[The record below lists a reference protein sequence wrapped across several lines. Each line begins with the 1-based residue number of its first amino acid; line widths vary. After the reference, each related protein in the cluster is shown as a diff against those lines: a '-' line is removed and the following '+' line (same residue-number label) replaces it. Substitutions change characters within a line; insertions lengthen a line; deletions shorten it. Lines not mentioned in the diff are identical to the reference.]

1 MKINILTICVMLLSS
16 ISQAAY
22 IAKVPL
28 EQSNGGSLP
37 NNSINIGAGGA
48 SGGGSG
54 NGDDDEDSGAGS
66 NIVCNYAGNRNDGL
80 PNYNGY
86 SYHQIEAWD
95 GGYNT
100 VWYQNN
106 YIGQFTNSE
115 LAATAYSK
123 GALITVGGSPGQNYY
138 ELCVDTSGTS

>member
-1 MKINILTICVMLLSS
+1 MLLSS

-54 NGDDDEDSGAGS
+54 S
-66 NIVCNYAGNRNDGL
+66 NIVCNYGGPRSDGQ

-86 SYHQIEAWD
+86 DYHHIEGWD
-95 GGYNT
+95 GSYNMNT
-100 VWYQNN
+100 IWYQNN
-106 YIGQFTNSE
+106 YITGYSDADLANSPYSRGR
-115 LAATAYSK
+115 LMATTSD
-123 GALITVGGSPGQNYY
+123 PNRNYY